1 MRIEVAQKI
10 DFVKLAKEQV
20 DFTPTEM
27 FEIGA
32 AARAAMIDRINKG
45 QDANNRKMKEYSDAY
60 KKRRKDLG
68 KTTEVVNLEFTGK
81 MKSSIQPRNAK
92 ENNVDLSV
100 EVHQT
105 AAYYTNEDRNWWGID
120 QQTYNA
126 AVRQKDKIL
135 ARKVR

>member
-27 FEIGA
+27 YQIGDV
-32 AARAAMIDRINKG
+32 ARDAMIKRIDKG
-45 QDANNRKMKEYSDAY
+45 QDVNNSRMREYTEAY
-60 KKRRKDLG
+60 KKVRAKKG

-81 MKSSIQPRNAK
+81 MKGSIQPRNAK
-92 ENNVDLSV
+92 ENSVDLSV
-100 EVHQT
+100 EVHRDP
-105 AAYYTNEDRNWWGID
+105 AYWTNEDRNWWGID